1 RLRRGPRQAAR
12 ARHRRPTRSRAGNR
26 RRPAGKLAW
35 ARGHD
40 GGAPQREQALSR
52 PRRAPHHGP
61 PLSELRVI
69 PIEGL
74 PEIRAGDD
82 VAALIAD
89 AADFEKGDVLVVSHK
104 VISKAEGRVVRG
116 EKLELVLREAR
127 RIVRRRGELVIA
139 ETRHGFVCAA
149 AGVDASNAP
158 EPGTLVLLPL
168 DPDDSAARLSERLGV
183 AVIVSDSF

>member
-1 RLRRGPRQAAR
+1 

-89 AADFEKGDVLVVSHK
+89 AADFEKGD
-104 VISKAEGRVVRG
+104 
-116 EKLELVLREAR
+116 
-127 RIVRRRGELVIA
+127 
-139 ETRHGFVCAA
+139 
-149 AGVDASNAP
+149 
-158 EPGTLVLLPL
+158 
-168 DPDDSAARLSERLGV
+168 AARPTWRSASRALPR
-183 AVIVSDSF
+183 